1 MSRQSVRMPL
11 GLHRRQRSAR
21 SRRMPRERPVSR
33 SRSSHPRHPFRRWWT
48 RSSSTMRIGTRKS
61 ALALEQARQVQAAL
75 AVRGVESELVTF
87 TTLGDQRLDATFA
100 EIGGKG
106 VFTRELEVALA
117 DGRIDCA
124 VHSFKDL
131 PTDAKGVVAVLPRAD
146 PRDVVVGTAIADLPP
161 GARIGTSSLR
171 RRAQVLA
178 LRRDIEVVEWRGN
191 VPTRLRKLEEGQ
203 VAAGILA
210 AAGLVRLGETDRITA
225 YLEPPAWLP
234 APAQGAIAIQASDA
248 PTVAVLAKLN
258 DPDTMRDVSAER
270 SMLAALEGGC
280 QVPIGG
286 LVSNG
291 VLYGLVAEVNGS
303 RVRRASEPVDPADP
317 AAAGVALAARL
328 RSWSTL

>member
-1 MSRQSVRMPL
+1 
-11 GLHRRQRSAR
+11 
-21 SRRMPRERPVSR
+21 
-33 SRSSHPRHPFRRWWT
+33 
-48 RSSSTMRIGTRKS
+48 MRIGTRKS

-146 PRDVVVGTAIADLPP
+146 PRDVVVGAAIADLPP
-161 GARIGTSSLR
+161 GARVGTSSLR
-171 RRAQVLA
+171 RRAQLLA
-178 LRRDIEVVEWRGN
+178 VRRDLEVVELRGN
-191 VPTRLRKLEEGQ
+191 VPTRLRKVAEGQ

-210 AAGLVRLGETDRITA
+210 AAGLVRLGETDRITT
-225 YLEPPAWLP
+225 YLEPPTWLP
-234 APAQGAIAIQASDA
+234 APGQGAIAIQVGEPNAVIAS
-248 PTVAVLAKLN
+248 LN
-258 DPDTMRDVSAER
+258 DPDTMRDVTAER

-286 LVSNG
+286 LVLNG
-291 VLYGLVAEVNGS
+291 VLYGLMAEINGS
-303 RVRRASEPVDPADP
+303 RVRRASEVVDPADP

-328 RSWSTL
+328 RAWTTP